1 MPKGKRKGKSES
13 RTLALLKVYF
23 NIVIVCFSASYQK
36 PRVDTIGITSDEDS
50 LNDNASIISIVSD
63 QKSVIDEGADEVDEQ
78 TQEEVFEEKLREAI
92 DGMNQKS
99 AQGRTSSL
107 ESVAKAFVKKCIP
120 EFVSDRLVEY
130 T

>member
-1 MPKGKRKGKSES
+1 M
-13 RTLALLKVYF
+13 
-23 NIVIVCFSASYQK
+23 
-36 PRVDTIGITSDEDS
+36 
-50 LNDNASIISIVSD
+50 
-63 QKSVIDEGADEVDEQ
+63 DEQ

-120 EFVSDRLVEY
+120 EFVSDRWVSTSDHHLGLSS
-130 T
+130 